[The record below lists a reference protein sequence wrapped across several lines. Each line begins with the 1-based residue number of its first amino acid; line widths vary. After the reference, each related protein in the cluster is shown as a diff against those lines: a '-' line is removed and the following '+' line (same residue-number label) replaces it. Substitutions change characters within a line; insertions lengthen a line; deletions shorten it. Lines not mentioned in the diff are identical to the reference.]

1 MHRFFH
7 LPSLYVYLLAAVLLV
22 TSVFHA
28 AAIVRQAL
36 YAVLGINDS
45 YGQQYYYDKTNVTLT
60 PDAEQYLNDLQRDRQ
75 RSADIANMLRSAVL
89 LALSFGF
96 FMFFWRKAASSA
108 EIEMLFS
115 VRNFYFFLVSSIA
128 FLIFFFSLSAGLGTI
143 VNIATGNDYYFY
155 LSLETPRPATAT
167 EQAPVTLTLQDVK
180 DRIAAQEQEQK
191 NNMGKSRQRQLIDQL
206 TVSIVALPIFIWHTK
221 QLNISQPKPS
231 NA

>member
-1 MHRFFH
+1 MNRFFH
-7 LPSLYVYLLAAVLLV
+7 LPSLYVYLLAVVLLV

-36 YAVLGINDS
+36 YAVLDINDS
-45 YGQQYYYDKTNVTLT
+45 YGPQYYYDKANVTLT
-60 PDAEQYLNDLQRDRQ
+60 AEAEEYLNNLQQERQ

-128 FLIFFFSLSAGLGTI
+128 FLIFFFSLSAGLGTL

-155 LSLETPRPATAT
+155 LSLETPRPETTANP
-167 EQAPVTLTLQDVK
+167 EPITLTLQDVK
-180 DRIAAQEQEQK
+180 DRIAAQEQEQEK
-191 NNMGKSRQRQLIDQL
+191 NMGKSRQRQLIDQL
-206 TVSIVALPIFIWHTK
+206 TISIVALPIFYWHNK
-221 QLNISQPKPS
+221 QLTISQTK
-231 NA
+231 AA